1 MEIIQLE
8 LTCKM
13 IKRREL
19 FWLHFIVIFFLAIG
33 VSRLV
38 FVNVVMGEH
47 FSKQAKGNTIRSEKL
62 KQIRGIIYDR
72 NGKQLAVNIE
82 HGGIDVRFYPYGEVV
97 AGVLGYTGK
106 IDEQT
111 LKKCSPLCD
120 GETEMGKMGL
130 ERQYQERLGGVSG
143 ELLLEEKATGET
155 RSQTIK
161 SEGKEGE
168 NIKTNLDIDLQKT
181 SFIALKE
188 KLKETGRSGAV
199 VISKVNGEVMT
210 LVSAPSFDNNVFV
223 DGGRRSDFGGDY
235 KDVKSI
241 IEDEEKKPLFNRA
254 VSGDF
259 APGSVYK
266 IIPSLAALE
275 EGKITEKTTILDTG
289 EIKIGQYRFGNWYLD
304 KYGRTE
310 GEVDVIKGLSRSNDI
325 FYYRIGEMLGI
336 DSLVKWSKLFGLG
349 ERTGVDLPGEAKG
362 LLPTPYWREKVL
374 GERWF
379 LGNTFHLSIG
389 QGDLMATPLQINTM
403 TASVVSAKK
412 CVPKIVGQS
421 ECQAINIK
429 DENRKIIIKGMEK
442 ACSPDGTAFPLF
454 KYAGK
459 VYCKTGTAQKG
470 GEETLPNSWISVV
483 VPKGNTVDDWVVMT
497 VLVEEGGEGSAVAG
511 AVAAEIVPELLK

>member
-1 MEIIQLE
+1 MRKK
-8 LTCKM
+8 T
-13 IKRREL
+13 EL
-19 FWLHFIVIFFLAIG
+19 FWLHFSLIVFLAVGI
-33 VSRLV
+33 SRLI
-38 FVNVVMGEH
+38 FVNVVMGDYY
-47 FSKQAKGNTIRSEKL
+47 SKQAKGNTVRSEKTR
-62 KQIRGIIYDR
+62 QVRGIIYDR

-82 HGGIDVRFYPYGEVV
+82 HKGKNVRFYPFGEVS
-97 AGVLGYTGK
+97 ASVLGYVGK
-106 IDEQT
+106 IDEET
-111 LKKCSPLCD
+111 LKKCLPLCD
-120 GETEMGKMGL
+120 GETEVGKMGL
-130 ERQYQERLGGVSG
+130 ERQYQDRLSGVSG
-143 ELLLEEKATGET
+143 EILLEEKATGET
-155 RSQTIK
+155 RSQIIK
-161 SEGKEGE
+161 DEGKEGE
-168 NIKTNLDIDLQKT
+168 NIKTNLDIDLQKI
-181 SFIALKE
+181 SHIALKE

-199 VISKVNGEVMT
+199 VISKVNGEVLT
-210 LVSAPSFDNNVFV
+210 LVSVPSFDNNVFV
-223 DGGRRSDFGGDY
+223 ENGKRSDFGGDY
-235 KDVKSI
+235 KDIKTI

-254 VSGDF
+254 VSGEF

-325 FYYRIGEMLGI
+325 FYYRVGEMLGV
-336 DSLVKWSKLFGLG
+336 SNLVKWSKVFGLG
-349 ERTGVDLPGEAKG
+349 EKTGIDLPGEAKG

-403 TASVVSAKK
+403 TALVVSAKK
-412 CVPKIVGQS
+412 CVPKVVGTSDCQS
-421 ECQAINIK
+421 INIK

-442 ACSPDGTAFPLF
+442 ACSPEGTAFPLF

-470 GEETLPNSWISVV
+470 GEETLPNAWISVV
-483 VPKGNTVDDWVVMT
+483 IPKGNFVDDWVVMT
-497 VLVEEGGEGSAVAG
+497 VLVEEGGEGSSVAG
-511 AVAAEIVPELLK
+511 AVAAEIVTELI

>member
-1 MEIIQLE
+1 MS
-8 LTCKM
+8 KN
-13 IKRREL
+13 KEL
-19 FWLHFIVIFFLAIG
+19 FWLHFIVTALLAVG
-33 VSRLV
+33 FSRLV

-47 FSKQAKGNTIRSEKL
+47 YSRQARSNTLRSEKI
-62 KQIRGIIYDR
+62 KQVRGIIYDR

-82 HGGIDVRFYPYGEVV
+82 NGGDDVRFYPYGEVV
-97 AGVLGYTGK
+97 ANVLGYVGK
-106 IDEQT
+106 IDAET
-111 LKKCSPLCD
+111 LKRCTPLCD
-120 GETEMGKMGL
+120 GETEIGRMGL
-130 ERQYQERLGGVSG
+130 EKQYQERLGGVAG
-143 ELLLEEKATGET
+143 EVLMEEKATGET

-161 SEGKEGE
+161 HEGKEGE
-168 NIKTNLDIDLQKT
+168 NITTHIDVDLQKI

-188 KLKETGRSGAV
+188 KLKETGKSGAV
-199 VISKVNGEVMT
+199 VISKVNGEVLA

-223 DGGRRSDFGGDY
+223 EGGKRSDFGGEY
-235 KDVKSI
+235 KDIKAVI
-241 IEDEEKKPLFNRA
+241 GDEEKKPLFNRA
-254 VSGDF
+254 LSGDF

-349 ERTGVDLPGEAKG
+349 ERTGIDFPGEAKG

-421 ECQAINIK
+421 ECQVINIK

-459 VYCKTGTAQKG
+459 LYCKTGTAQKG
-470 GEETLPNSWISVV
+470 GLETLPNSW
-483 VPKGNTVDDWVVMT
+483 KG
-497 VLVEEGGEGSAVAG
+497 VL
-511 AVAAEIVPELLK
+511 